1 MQGISANSTI
11 YISKIVNVILVPSLA
26 VFEENGKSY
35 VWILNEKNE
44 YLQKEVKTGASDF
57 ENIEIKSGINDG
69 DKVFLSKPDQKSNSL
84 SFMGSN

>member
-1 MQGISANSTI
+1 MPGISANATI
-11 YISKIVNVILVPSLA
+11 YISKIENVILVPSLA

-44 YLQKEVKTGASDF
+44 SLQKEVKTGASDF
-57 ENIEIKSGINDG
+57 ENIEIKSGINEG
-69 DKVFLSKPDQKSNSL
+69 DKVFLSKPVQKSNAL